1 MGAMKAILM
10 EAQETVMW
18 HELEPHEKNLRGG
31 LLLSE
36 ASKLV
41 QNMIEMGWSKEKILE
56 VIEKELELPLLA
68 SQKIT
73 GANDEP

>member
-18 HELEPHEKNLRGG
+18 HELEPHEKNLRVG

-41 QNMIEMGWSKEKILE
+41 QNMIEMGWSKEKIL
-56 VIEKELELPLLA
+56 
-68 SQKIT
+68 
-73 GANDEP
+73 